1 MNKNISEPL
10 QEVIDFSVSRRHE
23 LGLFQTQLA
32 DLMGT
37 KQANISRLETG
48 NCNPSLGFI
57 VKLAA
62 AMGKKVHISFE

>member
-1 MNKNISEPL
+1 
-10 QEVIDFSVSRRHE
+10 
-23 LGLFQTQLA
+23 
-32 DLMGT
+32 MGT